1 MFKKV
6 LAVGF
11 SAVLALSLV
20 ACGGSKDNKSKSS
33 KETTKASESE
43 AATVYSVKDEKIKV
57 GSGVIKLADYSQ
69 LTVYEDDVK
78 VTDDSYKSQVD
89 YILEQSATY
98 KDTKSAKISSV
109 DKVKVDYTGQIKYKG
124 KKVTFEG
131 GTASDQEIDLGNNSS
146 GYIDGFTKALEGQH
160 KVGDK
165 FTKKLKFPDTYTN
178 NTKIDGKEVKL
189 AGKTVWF
196 TFTIKSISTKSV
208 PKLTDKFVKEKFGA
222 YGVTDVKSFEKYA
235 REQMRTSNIM
245 NKVWSKFVASCEVVS
260 YSSTE
265 KESLK
270 KVADANYESQL
281 KAQYGVDLDSYLEA
295 ASMSKEDWDNNI
307 MSQVESSLKTKMV
320 YQALAKKADL
330 VPSDSDYNK
339 EAETLAQQ
347 NSLSVKELE
356 SKYGKTEVEYAVITQ
371 RVQKYIAENVTV
383 KEGSEPTTAA
393 ETTEAATTA
402 K

>member
-33 KETTKASESE
+33 KETTTASESE

-57 GSGVIKLADYSQ
+57 DSGVIKLADYSQ

-165 FTKKLKFPDTYTN
+165 FTKKLKFPDTYKN

-245 NKVWSKFVASCEVVS
+245 NKVWLPFPKDCWMP
-260 YSSTE
+260 
-265 KESLK
+265 ES
-270 KVADANYESQL
+270 
-281 KAQYGVDLDSYLEA
+281 
-295 ASMSKEDWDNNI
+295 I
-307 MSQVESSLKTKMV
+307 CRT
-320 YQALAKKADL
+320 
-330 VPSDSDYNK
+330 
-339 EAETLAQQ
+339 
-347 NSLSVKELE
+347 
-356 SKYGKTEVEYAVITQ
+356 
-371 RVQKYIAENVTV
+371 
-383 KEGSEPTTAA
+383 
-393 ETTEAATTA
+393 
-402 K
+402 

>member
-1 MFKKV
+1 
-6 LAVGF
+6 
-11 SAVLALSLV
+11 
-20 ACGGSKDNKSKSS
+20 
-33 KETTKASESE
+33 
-43 AATVYSVKDEKIKV
+43 
-57 GSGVIKLADYSQ
+57 
-69 LTVYEDDVK
+69 
-78 VTDDSYKSQVD
+78 
-89 YILEQSATY
+89 
-98 KDTKSAKISSV
+98 
-109 DKVKVDYTGQIKYKG
+109 
-124 KKVTFEG
+124 
-131 GTASDQEIDLGNNSS
+131 
-146 GYIDGFTKALEGQH
+146 
-160 KVGDK
+160 
-165 FTKKLKFPDTYTN
+165 
-178 NTKIDGKEVKL
+178 
-189 AGKTVWF
+189 
-196 TFTIKSISTKSV
+196 
-208 PKLTDKFVKEKFGA
+208 
-222 YGVTDVKSFEKYA
+222 
-235 REQMRTSNIM
+235 MRTSNIM
-245 NKVWSKFVASCEVVS
+245 NKVWSNFVASCEVVS

-281 KAQYGVDLDSYLEA
+281 QSQYGVDLDSYLEA

-330 VPSDSDYNK
+330 VPSDS

-356 SKYGKTEVEYAVITQ
+356 STYGKKEVEYAVITQ

>member
-1 MFKKV
+1 MKTAREIIETYDGPHVRIMEVCGTHTHEIFRLGIRKLLPEQV
-6 LAVGF
+6 ELISGPGCPVCVTPVSFIDEAIY
-11 SAVLALSLV
+11 LALEKGVTVCTFGDLVRVPGTKMSL
-20 ACGGSKDNKSKSS
+20 AGAREQGAKIRI
-33 KETTKASESE
+33 
-43 AATVYSVKDEKIKV
+43 VYSP
-57 GSGVIKLADYSQ
+57 AD
-69 LTVYEDDVK
+69 
-78 VTDDSYKSQVD
+78 
-89 YILEQSATY
+89 A
-98 KDTKSAKISSV
+98 
-109 DKVKVDYTGQIKYKG
+109 
-124 KKVTFEG
+124 
-131 GTASDQEIDLGNNSS
+131 
-146 GYIDGFTKALEGQH
+146 
-160 KVGDK
+160 
-165 FTKKLKFPDTYTN
+165 
-178 NTKIDGKEVKL
+178 
-189 AGKTVWF
+189 
-196 TFTIKSISTKSV
+196 
-208 PKLTDKFVKEKFGA
+208 
-222 YGVTDVKSFEKYA
+222 EKYA

-245 NKVWSKFVASCEVVS
+245 NKVWSNFVASCEVVS

-281 KAQYGVDLDSYLEA
+281 QSQYGVDLDSYLEA

-356 SKYGKTEVEYAVITQ
+356 STYGKTEVEYAVITQ

>member
-33 KETTKASESE
+33 KETTTASESE

-57 GSGVIKLADYSQ
+57 DSGVIKLADYSQ

-235 REQMRTSNIM
+235 REQMRTSNIL
-245 NKVWSKFVASCEVVS
+245 NKVWSYFVASCEVVS

-281 KAQYGVDLDSYLEA
+281 QSQYGVDLDSYLEA

-356 SKYGKTEVEYAVITQ
+356 STYGKTEVEYAVITQ

-393 ETTEAATTA
+393 ETPEAATTA

>member
-33 KETTKASESE
+33 KETTTASESE

-57 GSGVIKLADYSQ
+57 DSGVIKLADYSQ

-146 GYIDGFTKALEGQH
+146 GYIEGFTKALEGQH

-245 NKVWSKFVASCEVVS
+245 NKVWSSFVASCEVVS

-281 KAQYGVDLDSYLEA
+281 QSQYGVDLDSYLEA

-356 SKYGKTEVEYAVITQ
+356 STYGKKEVEYAVITQ

>member
-1 MFKKV
+1 MV
-6 LAVGF
+6 DG
-11 SAVLALSLV
+11 
-20 ACGGSKDNKSKSS
+20 
-33 KETTKASESE
+33 KEF
-43 AATVYSVKDEKIKV
+43 D
-57 GSGVIKLADYSQ
+57 
-69 LTVYEDDVK
+69 
-78 VTDDSYKSQVD
+78 
-89 YILEQSATY
+89 
-98 KDTKSAKISSV
+98 
-109 DKVKVDYTGQIKYKG
+109 
-124 KKVTFEG
+124 G
-131 GTASDQEIDLGNNSS
+131 GTASGASLKIGS
-146 GYIDGFTKALEGQH
+146 GTFIDGFEDQLIGKMPGETVQV
-160 KVGDK
+160 KV
-165 FTKKLKFPDTYTN
+165 TFPKDYQ
-178 NTKIDGKEVKL
+178 GKEV
-189 AGKTVWF
+189 AGKDAVFET
-196 TFTIKSISTKSV
+196 TINYIDET

-245 NKVWSKFVASCEVVS
+245 NKVWSNFVASCEVVS

-281 KAQYGVDLDSYLEA
+281 QSQYGVDLDSYLEA

-356 SKYGKTEVEYAVITQ
+356 STYGKN
-371 RVQKYIAENVTV
+371 R
-383 KEGSEPTTAA
+383 S
-393 ETTEAATTA
+393 
-402 K
+402 

>member
-6 LAVGF
+6 LAIGF

>member
-1 MFKKV
+1 MNLRETILSEKNIY
-6 LAVGF
+6 
-11 SAVLALSLV
+11 SAIYALNSYISERNLL
-20 ACGGSKDNKSKSS
+20 S
-33 KETTKASESE
+33 KE
-43 AATVYSVKDEKIKV
+43 DLI
-57 GSGVIKLADYSQ
+57 L
-69 LTVYEDDVK
+69 YE
-78 VTDDSYKSQVD
+78 
-89 YILEQSATY
+89 
-98 KDTKSAKISSV
+98 
-109 DKVKVDYTGQIKYKG
+109 
-124 KKVTFEG
+124 
-131 GTASDQEIDLGNNSS
+131 
-146 GYIDGFTKALEGQH
+146 
-160 KVGDK
+160 
-165 FTKKLKFPDTYTN
+165 
-178 NTKIDGKEVKL
+178 
-189 AGKTVWF
+189 
-196 TFTIKSISTKSV
+196 
-208 PKLTDKFVKEKFGA
+208 KLTDKFVKEKFGA

-245 NKVWSKFVASCEVVS
+245 NKVWSNFVASCEVVS

-281 KAQYGVDLDSYLEA
+281 QSQYGVDLDSYLEA

-356 SKYGKTEVEYAVITQ
+356 STYGKTEVEYAVITQ

>member
-33 KETTKASESE
+33 KETTTASESE

-57 GSGVIKLADYSQ
+57 DSGVIKLADYSQ

-245 NKVWSKFVASCEVVS
+245 NKVWSTFVASCEVVS

-281 KAQYGVDLDSYLEA
+281 QSQYGVDLDSYLEA

-356 SKYGKTEVEYAVITQ
+356 STYGKTEVEYAVITQ

>member
-33 KETTKASESE
+33 KETTTASESE

-57 GSGVIKLADYSQ
+57 DSGVIKLADYSQ

-165 FTKKLKFPDTYTN
+165 FTKKLKFPDTYKN

-245 NKVWSKFVASCEVVS
+245 NKVWANFVASCEVVS

-281 KAQYGVDLDSYLEA
+281 QSQYGVDLDSYLEA

-356 SKYGKTEVEYAVITQ
+356 STYGKKEVEYAVITQ

>member
-109 DKVKVDYTGQIKYKG
+109 DKVKVDYSGQIKYKG

-165 FTKKLKFPDTYTN
+165 FTKKLKFPDTYKN

>member
-109 DKVKVDYTGQIKYKG
+109 DKVKVDYSGQIKYKG

-165 FTKKLKFPDTYTN
+165 FTKKLKFPDTYKN

-281 KAQYGVDLDSYLEA
+281 QSQYGVDLDSYLEA

-356 SKYGKTEVEYAVITQ
+356 STYGKTEVEYAVITQ

>member
-33 KETTKASESE
+33 KETTTASESE

-57 GSGVIKLADYSQ
+57 DSGVIKLADYSQ

-235 REQMRTSNIM
+235 REQMRISNIM
-245 NKVWSKFVASCEVVS
+245 NKVWSNFVASCEVVS

-281 KAQYGVDLDSYLEA
+281 QSQYGVDLDSYLEA

-330 VPSDSDYNK
+330 VPI
-339 EAETLAQQ
+339 Q
-347 NSLSVKELE
+347 
-356 SKYGKTEVEYAVITQ
+356 ITTKKLKHLHSRTHYQ
-371 RVQKYIAENVTV
+371 
-383 KEGSEPTTAA
+383 
-393 ETTEAATTA
+393 
-402 K
+402 

>member
-1 MFKKV
+1 MKV

-33 KETTKASESE
+33 KETTTASESE

-57 GSGVIKLADYSQ
+57 DSGVIKLADYSQ

-165 FTKKLKFPDTYTN
+165 FTKKLKFPDTY
-178 NTKIDGKEVKL
+178 
-189 AGKTVWF
+189 KT
-196 TFTIKSISTKSV
+196 
-208 PKLTDKFVKEKFGA
+208 
-222 YGVTDVKSFEKYA
+222 
-235 REQMRTSNIM
+235 
-245 NKVWSKFVASCEVVS
+245 
-260 YSSTE
+260 
-265 KESLK
+265 
-270 KVADANYESQL
+270 
-281 KAQYGVDLDSYLEA
+281 
-295 ASMSKEDWDNNI
+295 
-307 MSQVESSLKTKMV
+307 
-320 YQALAKKADL
+320 
-330 VPSDSDYNK
+330 
-339 EAETLAQQ
+339 
-347 NSLSVKELE
+347 
-356 SKYGKTEVEYAVITQ
+356 TQ
-371 RVQKYIAENVTV
+371 RLMGKKLNLQERQFGLLLQLRVFQL
-383 KEGSEPTTAA
+383 SQFQS
-393 ETTEAATTA
+393 
-402 K
+402 

>member
-6 LAVGF
+6 LAVSF

-33 KETTKASESE
+33 KETTTASESE

-57 GSGVIKLADYSQ
+57 DSGVIKLADYSQ

-245 NKVWSKFVASCEVVS
+245 NKVWSHFVASCEVVS

-281 KAQYGVDLDSYLEA
+281 QSQYGVDLDSYLEA

-356 SKYGKTEVEYAVITQ
+356 STYGKTEVEYAVITQ

>member
-1 MFKKV
+1 MS
-6 LAVGF
+6 LAG
-11 SAVLALSLV
+11 AREQ
-20 ACGGSKDNKSKSS
+20 GGKIHI
-33 KETTKASESE
+33 
-43 AATVYSVKDEKIKV
+43 VYSP
-57 GSGVIKLADYSQ
+57 AD
-69 LTVYEDDVK
+69 
-78 VTDDSYKSQVD
+78 
-89 YILEQSATY
+89 A
-98 KDTKSAKISSV
+98 
-109 DKVKVDYTGQIKYKG
+109 
-124 KKVTFEG
+124 
-131 GTASDQEIDLGNNSS
+131 
-146 GYIDGFTKALEGQH
+146 
-160 KVGDK
+160 
-165 FTKKLKFPDTYTN
+165 
-178 NTKIDGKEVKL
+178 
-189 AGKTVWF
+189 
-196 TFTIKSISTKSV
+196 
-208 PKLTDKFVKEKFGA
+208 
-222 YGVTDVKSFEKYA
+222 EKYA

-245 NKVWSKFVASCEVVS
+245 NKVWSNFVASCEVVS

-281 KAQYGVDLDSYLEA
+281 QSQYGVDLDSYLEA

-356 SKYGKTEVEYAVITQ
+356 STYGKKEVEYAVITQ

>member
-33 KETTKASESE
+33 KETTTASESE

-57 GSGVIKLADYSQ
+57 DSGVIKLADYSQ

-245 NKVWSKFVASCEVVS
+245 NKVWSNFVASCEVVS
-260 YSSTE
+260 HSSTE

-281 KAQYGVDLDSYLEA
+281 QSQYGVDLDSYLEA

-356 SKYGKTEVEYAVITQ
+356 STYGKTEVEYAVITQ

>member
-33 KETTKASESE
+33 KETTTASESE

-57 GSGVIKLADYSQ
+57 DSGVIKLADYSQ

-245 NKVWSKFVASCEVVS
+245 NKVWSSFVASCEVVS

-281 KAQYGVDLDSYLEA
+281 QSQYGVDLDSYLEA

-356 SKYGKTEVEYAVITQ
+356 STYGKTEVEYAVITQ

>member
-33 KETTKASESE
+33 KETTTASESE

>member
-33 KETTKASESE
+33 KETTTASESE

-57 GSGVIKLADYSQ
+57 DSGVIKLADYSQ

-165 FTKKLKFPDTYTN
+165 FTKKLKFPDTYKN

-245 NKVWSKFVASCEVVS
+245 NKVWSNFVASCEVVL

-281 KAQYGVDLDSYLEA
+281 QSQYGVDLDSYLEA

-356 SKYGKTEVEYAVITQ
+356 STYGKKEVEYAVITQ